1 MVTHGLKK
9 YATHRR
15 RRQGSL
21 FSAVLYGKEENRYR
35 IKELAEEYEV
45 IKISIY
51 NYTKTDNKI
60 ILVAD
65 FNRKPDNDEN
75 EITNGN
81 TSLTTIRRIWSMVRT
96 LR

>member
-1 MVTHGLKK
+1 MVIHGLKK

-15 RRQGSL
+15 RSQDNL
-21 FSAVLYGKEENRYR
+21 FSAVLYGKEENRYC

-45 IKISIY
+45 IKSSIY

-65 FNRKPDNDEN
+65 FNWKTDNDEN
-75 EITNGN
+75 EITNEN
-81 TSLTTIRRIWSMVRT
+81 TSLTTIRRI
-96 LR
+96 